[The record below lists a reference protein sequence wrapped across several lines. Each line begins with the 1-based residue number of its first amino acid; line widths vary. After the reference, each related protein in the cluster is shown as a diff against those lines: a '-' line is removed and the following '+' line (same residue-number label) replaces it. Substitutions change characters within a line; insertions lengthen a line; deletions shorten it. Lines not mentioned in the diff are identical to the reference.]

1 MKDLT
6 EAAREFVDALNLT
19 RSKGSQK
26 WMADLMAQFG
36 QQQIDKALAAF
47 VRLMLGELELYTG
60 MDRENIETVAEA
72 CRRVAE
78 EQGVEIK

>member
-6 EAAREFVDALNLT
+6 EAAREFVDALNLI

-47 VRLMLGELELYTG
+47 VAEVTNRAEELGRGQFRSAFEL
-60 MDRENIETVAEA
+60 
-72 CRRVAE
+72 VAE
-78 EQGVEIK
+78 ERGVEIQ